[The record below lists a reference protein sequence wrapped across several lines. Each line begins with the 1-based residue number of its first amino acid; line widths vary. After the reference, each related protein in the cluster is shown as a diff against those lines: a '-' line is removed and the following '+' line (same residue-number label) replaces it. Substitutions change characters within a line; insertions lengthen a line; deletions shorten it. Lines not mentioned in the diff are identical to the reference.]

1 MNLDEELSLVK
12 TIRRME
18 QVKLDM
24 EEERRALPSIS
35 GCQSSTSRDPP
46 HHISRSPP
54 LCFLDR
60 LCQPYMD
67 PPPRQTILS
76 SPIQ

>member
-1 MNLDEELSLVK
+1 MNIDEELSLVK

-24 EEERRALPSIS
+24 EEERHGPSSIS
-35 GCQSSTSRDPP
+35 GCRTSTRNSPN
-46 HHISRSPP
+46 HISRSPP

-60 LCQPYMD
+60 LYQSYMD
-67 PPPRQTILS
+67 PPPRQTILP